1 MTDDESIPSRKN
13 SILVREDTLP
23 QRGPSNAHPHFV
35 ESVTPFRSPSV
46 TLLDGQ
52 PISQGVNAEQQQQQ
66 VPNQY
71 IQQKLNQYHPTTRQ
85 SSGSEGI
92 PGGVHG
98 VSGGSAPVAHSGA
111 ASGAST
117 PSGGANYATQTL
129 SPLGSPS
136 GASHPTFGA
145 PQAAPQTSQAASQGT
160 KMPQVLPFQ
169 PQDIPEQVPPN
180 PNPNAS
186 PQTPG
191 AGSQIQF
198 PSLPTKP
205 PGKVQI
211 PSSALS
217 PNASPSQDHPPINT
231 LQLGNRSESVSA
243 KQAPTGAAAGTAP
256 AGATP
261 SGAAPAG
268 TGIASYGMPG
278 AAATNAWLSKPTRAM
293 SPPHESE
300 PVVSGRATSKQPS
313 DPRIV
318 MDDGKIHILI
328 GVTGSLYVSS
338 VKQIIMKL
346 QSIYGNRVAIQVIVT
361 PVAEKMISNTSK
373 HAANAPAGGAAGAAG
388 ATAPPGNAGASST
401 STSAPPT
408 GASGAPTSA
417 PAGAPTGNP
426 AGASSGAPAG
436 ASAGTP
442 AGATAGAPPNASPDF
457 RIWHDADEWDTW
469 HGRNDPVIHIE
480 LRRWADILLIAPL
493 SANTLGKIAMGLC
506 DNLLTN
512 VVRAWNAQ
520 YPILIAP
527 AMVAYAYNHPATK
540 QHLRIIQEEMKWIE
554 ILRPTEKVAG
564 STGGIGMGGMMP
576 WNEIVAHVVQKLGG
590 YPDEDEDDED
600 EDEDDDDNKTPGE
613 RLEDGDDEDEDED
626 EDDDN
631 DILQETIDHDHPI
644 ARTSSPI

>member
-1 MTDDESIPSRKN
+1 MTDEESIPSRKN
-13 SILVREDTLP
+13 SILVREDTLNH
-23 QRGPSNAHPHFV
+23 RGQTNAHPHFV

-46 TLLDGQ
+46 TLIDGQ
-52 PISQGVNAEQQQQQ
+52 PVGQSANPEQQQQQ
-66 VPNQY
+66 QSQSQS
-71 IQQKLNQYHPTTRQ
+71 IQQKLNQYHPTTRHT
-85 SSGSEGI
+85 SASEGAPAGI
-92 PGGVHG
+92 PVGIPSGPGG
-98 VSGGSAPVAHSGA
+98 SVAQSGA
-111 ASGAST
+111 TSGNST
-117 PSGGANYATQTL
+117 PSNGANPATQTL

-136 GASHPTFGA
+136 GGSHAPISA
-145 PQAAPQTSQAASQGT
+145 PQAAPQST

-169 PQDIPEQVPPN
+169 PQDIPEQVPTKPN
-180 PNPNAS
+180 PNVSTQAPK
-186 PQTPG
+186 PG
-191 AGSQIQF
+191 AQIQF
-198 PSLPTKP
+198 PSVPNKA
-205 PGKVQI
+205 PGKIQI
-211 PSSALS
+211 PSSKLS
-217 PNASPSQDHPPINT
+217 PMASPSPDHPPIST
-231 LQLGNRSESVSA
+231 LQLGNRSES
-243 KQAPTGAAAGTAP
+243 GAAAKQGSNQGEA
-256 AGATP
+256 AGAAAP
-261 SGAAPAG
+261 SGAPQ
-268 TGIASYGMPG
+268 TSSSSGIASFGMPG
-278 AAATNAWLSKPTRAM
+278 AAATNAWLSKPARAM
-293 SPPHESE
+293 SPLHEPE

-346 QSIYGNRVAIQVIVT
+346 QSIYGSRVAIQVIVT

-373 HAANAPAGGAAGAAG
+373 HAAAAAPAGSAGA
-388 ATAPPGNAGASST
+388 PASG
-401 STSAPPT
+401 PT
-408 GASGAPTSA
+408 GVSASTGAPVGVPAGA
-417 PAGAPTGNP
+417 PAGAP
-426 AGASSGAPAG
+426 
-436 ASAGTP
+436 AGTP
-442 AGATAGAPPNASPDF
+442 AGATGATGAPAPNASPDF

-493 SANTLGKIAMGLC
+493 SANTLGKISMGLC

-590 YPDEDEDDED
+590 YPDEDED
-600 EDEDDDDNKTPGE
+600 EDDDDDDDDDSKPPGE
-613 RLEDGDDEDEDED
+613 RLDDEDDEDEDED

-644 ARTSSPI
+644 ARSSSPI